1 MPARIHFLTLFA
13 LVCFAANS
21 VLCRLALGE
30 GAIDA
35 ASFAS
40 LRLVSGAVALV
51 ALLGATRGGR
61 PRLGGDARAGFLL
74 FLYAVPFSYS
84 YLELGAG
91 TGALIL
97 FGAVQST
104 MLIAAL
110 RNGERPRAAEW
121 TGLAL
126 ALAGLVILVL
136 PGLHAPSPAGSAAMA
151 LAGVAWGLYSL
162 RGRGAR
168 DPLADTAGNFARAL
182 PFAAAV
188 SLATLSGIDVT
199 PRGAALAAASGAA
212 ASGLGYVVWYA
223 ALPGLTATRASIV
236 QLAVPVLA
244 AAAGTALLAE
254 AITLRFVTAS
264 AVILGGVALAVAG
277 RMRPLRSRPEAG

>member
-1 MPARIHFLTLFA
+1 
-13 LVCFAANS
+13 
-21 VLCRLALGE
+21 
-30 GAIDA
+30 
-35 ASFAS
+35 
-40 LRLVSGAVALV
+40 
-51 ALLGATRGGR
+51 
-61 PRLGGDARAGFLL
+61 
-74 FLYAVPFSYS
+74 
-84 YLELGAG
+84 
-91 TGALIL
+91 
-97 FGAVQST
+97 
-104 MLIAAL
+104 
-110 RNGERPRAAEW
+110 
-121 TGLAL
+121 
-126 ALAGLVILVL
+126 VILVL